1 MKAVRS
7 VEGSGAVDL
16 DEPPG
21 VGELLDM
28 RATSICGSDLSY
40 IRFGSRAILGH
51 ELAACAR
58 TARGRR
64 RGHLRRMECL
74 QCLRGAYTVPDPRAA
89 CTRISAD
96 GGMAEQ
102 FRAPSARLVPSRRVG
117 RP

>member
-7 VEGSGAVDL
+7 VEGGVAVVEL

-51 ELAACAR
+51 ELAGVREDGTAVVVEAIYGCMECPQCLRGRLQPLPDPRATGAR
-58 TARGRR
+58 HQRR
-64 RGHLRRMECL
+64 RGH
-74 QCLRGAYTVPDPRAA
+74 G
-89 CTRISAD
+89 
-96 GGMAEQ
+96 
-102 FRAPSARLVPSRRVG
+102 
-117 RP
+117 